1 MEINQTPT
9 NEPLV
14 PQVNNKKKLRRG
26 ISNETRSTSFLKFSE
41 KDATRDM
48 LFIAHIKEVTV
59 SWAQISTESK
69 GNIGAFAGYAIP
81 RFDVHFVS
89 NHAKEAEQRHVH
101 LTINPV
107 ASNVDTIPGGKD
119 EMFLN
124 GAFGWIKHILECYYL
139 KGRQLTPAEEDA
151 LTLTYQDYDEDEENI
166 TYVPVEVEEV
176 IAGWR
181 SVFEN
186 AVAMLNGTWTD
197 GTFEATGKPCYKDAN
212 GKNVNAFIK
221 LLRYYRTR
229 NKDWKAVGNNGDLA
243 FPSFVGEGCIE
254 IMTSPDALPKIIKVN
269 PINESITPKQE
280 AEAKAPSMPGNIPGG
295 MPGVMGGVSPAYAG
309 NMNAYDGA
317 ATDMP
322 F

>member
-1 MEINQTPT
+1 
-9 NEPLV
+9 
-14 PQVNNKKKLRRG
+14 
-26 ISNETRSTSFLKFSE
+26 
-41 KDATRDM
+41 
-48 LFIAHIKEVTV
+48 
-59 SWAQISTESK
+59 
-69 GNIGAFAGYAIP
+69 
-81 RFDVHFVS
+81 
-89 NHAKEAEQRHVH
+89 
-101 LTINPV
+101 
-107 ASNVDTIPGGKD
+107 
-119 EMFLN
+119 
-124 GAFGWIKHILECYYL
+124 
-139 KGRQLTPAEEDA
+139 
-151 LTLTYQDYDEDEENI
+151 
-166 TYVPVEVEEV
+166 
-176 IAGWR
+176 
-181 SVFEN
+181 
-186 AVAMLNGTWTD
+186 MLNGTWTD